1 MNTYSPRFP
10 PALKPMESPAHPLR
24 KSSEVEQLIN
34 LFNLLKQQAADGP
47 DWLECYPSEIEELL
61 NAPPLSNK
69 LFIN

>member
-61 NAPPLSNK
+61 NAPP
-69 LFIN
+69 